1 MAQRV
6 EIEKP
11 PLFYA
16 NITSRAK
23 VVVNQG
29 GTSSGKTWNILDVL
43 FVLAIQKPNIV
54 ITIAGQDIPNLK
66 KGAYRDAKRIWAN
79 SEIYSKCFGKP
90 NESERVFTC
99 INGSI
104 LEFNSY
110 SDEQDARSGKRD
122 YLFVNEANGIPYDI
136 YWQLAIRTKYKIF
149 IDYNPTAR
157 FWVHEKLLGRDDVEL
172 LISDHRHNDY
182 LTPEQHAAIEGIE
195 DPELWK
201 VYARGKTGK
210 LTGLIYTN
218 WELCEELPPVS
229 ERRWTATG
237 MDFGFSCFRGDT
249 MITTSQGEKPICAI
263 EKGDLVL
270 TSKGYKRV
278 KQRIYNGRKK
288 IIHKRFIFDE
298 RDVDMYC
305 TPEHYFKANGKWK
318 KYGELTRKDNLCV
331 LSNLMGLSINDTQV
345 ANIPN
350 IISTNGKAT
359 GCIIQNCC
367 IMQFMSSIMGKFRK
381 VVSYTTKTG
390 MRLITMLK
398 TWLRLL
404 HRNTRRYMKTLKTGT
419 SQTPK
424 NTQNDITLPR
434 TGCSAGQKSLNNLQ
448 TSAECVNGA
457 VLNTHQQTHTKDF
470 AVKDVIINGNTRQK
484 KTTKKGCANAAESI
498 FSETNILNQ
507 NVVPTNAPINL
518 QMPIDIKTIDEEICE
533 VWDLEV
539 EDVHEYF
546 ANGILVHNC
555 DPTAIETMCLAH
567 GDLWVDELC
576 YQTGLTNPDI
586 CRVLRD
592 AHLTR
597 NDLIIAD
604 SAEPKSIAE
613 IRAGG
618 FNVQPCAKGADSI
631 LNGIDLLRRYKIH
644 ITRRSVGVR
653 GEVLKYKWQVD
664 RDGNTLNKPIGLFD
678 HAMDAIR
685 YVAMARLPMRATGR
699 ARAHIITN

>member
-1 MAQRV
+1 M
-6 EIEKP
+6 
-11 PLFYA
+11 
-16 NITSRAK
+16 TSRAK

-29 GTSSGKTWNILDVL
+29 GTSSGKTWNILDVFFTL
-43 FVLAIQKPNIV
+43 AMMRPNLVLTV
-54 ITIAGQDIPNLK
+54 AGQDIPNLK
-66 KGAYRDAKRIWAN
+66 KGAYRDAKRIWSDN
-79 SEIYSKCFGKP
+79 DIYRMYFDKP
-90 NESERVFTC
+90 NETERIFTC
-99 INGSI
+99 RNGSI
-104 LEFNSY
+104 IEFNSY

-122 YLFVNEANGIPYDI
+122 YLFVNEANGIPYEI

-157 FWVHEKLLGRDDVEL
+157 FWVHDNLLGRDDVEL
-172 LISDHRHNDY
+172 LISDHRDNTF
-182 LTPEQHAAIEGIE
+182 LTQEQHDSIEAIDDE
-195 DPELWK
+195 ELFK

-210 LTGLIYTN
+210 LEGLIFTN
-218 WELCEELPPVS
+218 WDIVDSMPSAEETKLSVF
-229 ERRWTATG
+229 G
-237 MDFGFSCFRGDT
+237 VDFGFSCFRGDT
-249 MITTSQGEKPICAI
+249 RIMTLQGEKPICAI
-263 EKGDLVL
+263 EKGDYVL

-305 TPEHYFKANGKWK
+305 TPEHYFKTNGKWK
-318 KYGELTRKDNLCV
+318 KYGKLTKKDNLYV

-350 IISTNGKAT
+350 IISTNGKAK

-367 IMQFMSSIMGKFRK
+367 ITQFMSSIMEKFRK

-404 HRNTRRYMKTLKTGT
+404 HRNTHRYMKPLKTGT

-424 NTQNDITLPR
+424 NMRNGITLQR
-434 TGCSAGQKSLNNLQ
+434 TGCSAEQKSLKNLQ

-484 KTTKKGCANAAESI
+484 KTTKKGCVNGAESI

-507 NVVPTNAPINL
+507 KVVQTNAPINL
-518 QMPIDIKTIDEEICE
+518 QLPIDIKTFDEEICD

-555 DPTAIETMCLAH
+555 DPSAIEHVVLAH
-567 GDLWVDELC
+567 GDLWIDEQL
-576 YQTGLTNPDI
+576 YSTGYTNLMLAEVM
-586 CRVLRD
+586 RERGVGRSVV
-592 AHLTR
+592 
-597 NDLIIAD
+597 IAD
-604 SAEPKSIAE
+604 CAEPKSIAE
-613 IRAGG
+613 LRASGI
-618 FNVQPCAKGADSI
+618 NAYPSVKGKDSI
-631 LNGIDLLRRYKIH
+631 NIGIDILKRYKMH
-644 ITRRSVGVR
+644 VTRRSVGLI
-653 GEVLKYKWQVD
+653 EELKAYEWKKS
-664 RDGNTLNKPIGLFD
+664 RDGYRTNEPIGRYN
-678 HAMDAIR
+678 HAIDAVR
-685 YVAMARLPMRATGR
+685 YVALAKLGVQRRGTAKATILR
-699 ARAHIITN
+699 QYQQ

>member
-23 VVVNQG
+23 IVVNQG

-99 INGSI
+99 INNSI

-172 LISDHRHNDY
+172 LISDHRHNDF
-182 LTPEQHAAIEGIE
+182 LTAEQHAAIEGID

-237 MDFGFSCFRGDT
+237 MDFGFS
-249 MITTSQGEKPICAI
+249 
-263 EKGDLVL
+263 
-270 TSKGYKRV
+270 
-278 KQRIYNGRKK
+278 
-288 IIHKRFIFDE
+288 
-298 RDVDMYC
+298 
-305 TPEHYFKANGKWK
+305 
-318 KYGELTRKDNLCV
+318 
-331 LSNLMGLSINDTQV
+331 ND
-345 ANIPN
+345 
-350 IISTNGKAT
+350 
-359 GCIIQNCC
+359 
-367 IMQFMSSIMGKFRK
+367 
-381 VVSYTTKTG
+381 Y
-390 MRLITMLK
+390 
-398 TWLRLL
+398 
-404 HRNTRRYMKTLKTGT
+404 
-419 SQTPK
+419 
-424 NTQNDITLPR
+424 
-434 TGCSAGQKSLNNLQ
+434 
-448 TSAECVNGA
+448 
-457 VLNTHQQTHTKDF
+457 
-470 AVKDVIINGNTRQK
+470 
-484 KTTKKGCANAAESI
+484 
-498 FSETNILNQ
+498 
-507 NVVPTNAPINL
+507 
-518 QMPIDIKTIDEEICE
+518 
-533 VWDLEV
+533 
-539 EDVHEYF
+539 
-546 ANGILVHNC
+546 
-555 DPTAIETMCLAH
+555 TAIETMCLAH

-653 GEVLKYKWQVD
+653 DEVLKYKWQVD

-685 YVAMARLPMRATGR
+685 YVAMARLPMRAAGR